1 MNKKTANERGRE
13 RKTPKWKRDRAEYR
27 GLQEMKEKA
36 QGEVAGGRRLREGTL
51 NGKIAVTLLV
61 ISRH

>member
-1 MNKKTANERGRE
+1 MKKKTANERGRE
-13 RKTPKWKRDRAEYR
+13 APKWKCDRAEYR
-27 GLQEMKEKA
+27 GLQETKEKA
-36 QGEVAGGRRLREGTL
+36 QREVAGDRRFREGTL